1 MYSKD
6 LLSVVVGG
14 TVVLNALVDTV
25 LVIDIVIVVGTVRSD
40 VGTVGSV
47 GSNFPMTKCSGMV
60 IKCTYQF

>member
-6 LLSVVVGG
+6 LPVLSVVVGG

-40 VGTVGSV
+40 VGSV